1 VSLDILKLNK
11 QLLTAMAEAGYEAP
25 KEIQSKTMSRI
36 IGGQDIIAVGP
47 EGCGKT
53 TTMVLA
59 VLMKLKYA
67 QDPPRA
73 LILVP
78 DKESV
83 LSLVEKFKKFSKNT
97 DLRIIGIHAGVG
109 MESQREDLAEGV
121 DIIIGTPDRILT
133 LYQKSGLNLS
143 KIQMFILD
151 DAELSIKQGFHT
163 PVSQIGE
170 SLPKCQHLV
179 FTEVVH
185 EKLLRLTKPILNY
198 PVLIEVSELA
208 KGNIETIDQ
217 VLFQVPNYKSK
228 QNLLNLMMSDA
239 EEFSKVIV
247 FVNTKITAETLYKSL
262 SRRIMGQVAVLN
274 AMESEEMEMGV
285 DSIKDFKD
293 STDLRVLIIANEGLG
308 KVETDGIPFLI
319 HFDVPMEI
327 DLFIRRIEKKGAD
340 EPEETLGI
348 TFATDI
354 ELSLVRKIEKEIGQK
369 IPVDDLPPGVII
381 EGDRKK
387 KVNEDPDK
395 NPEQETTRGAAFHEK
410 KESNSRDQK
419 NYKFKDRLK
428 LFGKKNRR
436 NKKGEK

>member
-239 EEFSKVIV
+239 EEFNKVIV

-308 KVETDGIPFLI
+308 KVETGGIPFLI

-327 DLFIRRIEKKGAD
+327 DLFISRIEKKVTD
-340 EPEETLGI
+340 EPEEMLGI